1 MHHLFLSFFSD
12 SDIRFCVLSSLDER
26 FDAHLAQA
34 ENLSALFVALNDEV
48 DWKYFLHQR
57 NFYEDYFLV
66 FYIGFVFFCKYK
78 NNITV
83 LYCWPSTGVWDSWA
97 CDLYYWQTKRF
108 ESSIHH
114 AITEENAYSGTCL
127 IM

>member
-1 MHHLFLSFFSD
+1 MHHLFLSVYSD

-57 NFYEDYFLV
+57 FFHEDDFWYFIEIL
-66 FYIGFVFFCKYK
+66 FFCKCK

-83 LYCWPSTGVWDSWA
+83 LYCCPSTGV
-97 CDLYYWQTKRF
+97 
-108 ESSIHH
+108 
-114 AITEENAYSGTCL
+114 
-127 IM
+127 